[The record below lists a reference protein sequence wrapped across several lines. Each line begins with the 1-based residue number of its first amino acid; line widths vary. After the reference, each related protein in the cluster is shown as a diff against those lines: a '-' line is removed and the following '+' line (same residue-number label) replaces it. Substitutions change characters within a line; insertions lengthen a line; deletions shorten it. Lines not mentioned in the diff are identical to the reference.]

1 MRTTDLNPIKKHLL
15 NRELITLE
23 FKVARHYVLSGRKI
37 ELETS
42 QTNAV
47 KKILN
52 HFEYNRLVPE
62 YELLSEQLPRIES
75 RINEIKEKLRR
86 N

>member
-1 MRTTDLNPIKKHLL
+1 MNPIKRYFL
-15 NRELITLE
+15 NKELRILE
-23 FKVARHYVLSGRKI
+23 YKSMRHYVLSGRKI

-42 QTNAV
+42 QTNV
-47 KKILN
+47 IKKILN

-62 YELLSEQLPRIES
+62 YELLSEQLPFLES

-86 N
+86 

>member
-1 MRTTDLNPIKKHLL
+1 M
-15 NRELITLE
+15 
-23 FKVARHYVLSGRKI
+23 RHYVLSGRKI

-42 QTNAV
+42 QTNAI

-52 HFEYNRLVPE
+52 NFEYKRLVPE
-62 YELLSEQLPRIES
+62 HELLSEQLPFIES
-75 RINEIKEKLRR
+75 RINEIKENLRR